1 MDSETKA
8 QLGDVFCDVLQ
19 NLSFMF
25 AELQEA
31 GELPPFRGEF
41 RQARMGFMGP
51 FQGALRLVVPA
62 PMTTELAA
70 NMLGLDPDDEETA
83 QRSDDALR
91 ELLNVTC
98 GHVLTTIA
106 GEGPV
111 FDLTIPEVSEISA
124 QDASALAQAP
134 EVITIVVD
142 DNPVVLQVVVKR

>member
-1 MDSETKA
+1 MDAETKS
-8 QLGDVFCDVLQ
+8 QLGEVFCDVLQ

-25 AELQEA
+25 AELLDE
-31 GELPPFRGEF
+31 GELPVFQGEF

-62 PMTTELAA
+62 GMTVELAA

-83 QRSDDALR
+83 TRSDDALR

-111 FDLTIPEVSEISA
+111 FDLTIPEVSELSA
-124 QDASALAQAP
+124 EDAAALAHSP
-134 EVITIVVD
+134 EMITIGVD
-142 DNPVVLQVVVKR
+142 ENPVLLQVVVKK